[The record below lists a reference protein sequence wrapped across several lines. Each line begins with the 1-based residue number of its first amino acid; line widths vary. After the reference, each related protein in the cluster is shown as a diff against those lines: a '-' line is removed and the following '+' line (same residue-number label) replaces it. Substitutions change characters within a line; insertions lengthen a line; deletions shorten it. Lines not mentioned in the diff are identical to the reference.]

1 MQQRY
6 EVKGMSCA
14 HCEKAVA
21 EALKKVPGV
30 ERVVSVSRER
40 EEVVIEGDPSPQA
53 VIEAILEE
61 GYDAR
66 LA

>member
-1 MQQRY
+1 MQQRSQ
-6 EVKGMSCA
+6 VKAKSST

-21 EALKKVPGV
+21 EALKQVPGV
-30 ERVVSVSRER
+30 TRVVSVSRER

>member
-14 HCEKAVA
+14 HCEQAVA

-30 ERVVSVSRER
+30 TRVVSVSRER

>member
-40 EEVVIEGDPSPQA
+40 EEAVIEGDPSPQA

-61 GYDAR
+61 GYDAK
-66 LA
+66 LV

>member
-6 EVKGMSCA
+6 QVTGMSCA

-61 GYDAR
+61 GYDAK
-66 LA
+66 LV